1 MAIWI
6 LKGQEKTFQLVNNR
20 ERIQEID
27 NNSFHFLRILIRLF

>member
-1 MAIWI
+1 
-6 LKGQEKTFQLVNNR
+6 VNNR